1 MTGNDQ
7 LEFVPIGPDTL
18 PEAHRIYLHY
28 VRNTTV
34 TYHVRDLTAEQFA
47 AMLAPASPRLGSW
60 AIRRDGQTV
69 GWCCLGAYKSRCAFD
84 RTAEVSVYLDPD
96 RTGQGIGTRAVEFL
110 VATARARG
118 LHALIA
124 SISGENTR
132 SVRLFETMGF
142 RTVGVLKEV
151 GVKFGRRLDLVL
163 CEKLLREEQLT

>member
-1 MTGNDQ
+1 MTGTDH
-7 LEFVPIGPDTL
+7 LEFLPIGPDQL
-18 PEAHRIYLHY
+18 PAAHRIYLHY

-34 TYHVRDLTAEQFA
+34 TYHVRDLTAAEFA
-47 AMLAPASPRLGSW
+47 EMLRPARPRLGSW
-60 AIRRDGQTV
+60 AICRDGQTV
-69 GWCCLGAYKSRCAFD
+69 GWCCLGPYKSRCAFD

-96 RTGQGIGTRAVEFL
+96 RTGQGIGSRAVAFL

-124 SISGENTR
+124 SISGENSR

-142 RTVGVLKEV
+142 RIVGVLKEV

-163 CEKLLREEQLT
+163 CEKLLDEEDPT